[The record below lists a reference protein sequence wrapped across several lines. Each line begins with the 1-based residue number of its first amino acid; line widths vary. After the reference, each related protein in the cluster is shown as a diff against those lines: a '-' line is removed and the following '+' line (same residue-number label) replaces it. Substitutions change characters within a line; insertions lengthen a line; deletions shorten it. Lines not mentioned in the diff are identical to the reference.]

1 MIQMNEIELDGKSK
15 NIVSDNISKLKE
27 IFPDAVIDNKIDFDQ
42 LRVDLGDNIDDS
54 SEKYI
59 FNWPGKIKS
68 NREAQKQSNGTL
80 RPCREDSEE
89 WESTK
94 NLYIEGDNLEVL
106 KLLQKGYYNKVKCI
120 YIDPPYNTGKDFIY
134 PDNYQDNLANYL
146 KISGQVTES
155 DDSTTSKKL
164 TTNLETSGKFHTKWL
179 NFIYPRLKLARN
191 LLRDDGA
198 IFISID
204 DNEVENLKKM
214 CDEIFGA
221 DNFLAQ
227 ITVIVKPE
235 GRRYGFFAKTQEYIL
250 VYAKNNDFLNLNEIE
265 VEGKSFSYSDEKG
278 GFNLKEL
285 RNGNTKAFNSSNRP
299 NLRYPFYVDL
309 SSKDE
314 NGFYKVDVNYNENY
328 EEVWPI
334 TVNEIESVW
343 RWGKKKQ

>member
-1 MIQMNEIELDGKSK
+1 MNEIELDGKSK

-27 IFPDAVIDNKIDFDQ
+27 IFPEAVIDNKVDFEK
-42 LRVDLGDNIDDS
+42 LKFDLVEDIDDS

-59 FNWPGKIKS
+59 FTWPDKIKS
-68 NREAQKQSNGTL
+68 NREAQKQSTGTL
-80 RPCREDSEE
+80 RPCREESKE
-89 WESTK
+89 WDLTK

-106 KLLQKGYYNKVKCI
+106 KLLQKGYYNKIKCI

-134 PDNYQDNLANYL
+134 PDNYQDNLGNYL

-155 DDSTTSKKL
+155 DDSNNSQKDVKL

-191 LLRDDGA
+191 LLREDGA

-214 CDEIFGA
+214 CDEIFGT

-235 GRRYGFFAKTQEYIL
+235 GRRYGFFAKTQ
-250 VYAKNNDFLNLNEIE
+250 
-265 VEGKSFSYSDEKG
+265 
-278 GFNLKEL
+278 
-285 RNGNTKAFNSSNRP
+285 
-299 NLRYPFYVDL
+299 
-309 SSKDE
+309 
-314 NGFYKVDVNYNENY
+314 
-328 EEVWPI
+328 
-334 TVNEIESVW
+334 
-343 RWGKKKQ
+343 